1 MRNDFNS
8 MVDKALISPDEY
20 SRINCAIVESD
31 FSTNYP
37 SQSRIERTAR
47 EINEYLNYKRR
58 HMEV

>member
-8 MVDKALISPDEY
+8 MIDKALISPDEY
-20 SRINCAIVESD
+20 CRINCTIVESD

-37 SQSRIERTAR
+37 SQSRIERTVK